1 MKKLLFSILF
11 AVSAVA
17 NLAPITTYASSTSPS
32 VHVRFAAD
40 DAAKKCRDDG
50 GVPTSGVLG
59 TKCVG
64 GDQGGGYQNPIF
76 AMTSKIIY
84 YAVGFM
90 GLAMVGLLVF
100 AGIRY
105 ITSAGNPDDVKAAKG
120 MITQVLTALVLF
132 AIMGAVLTLILPV
145 DDKEKVEL
153 FRNTQP

>member
-1 MKKLLFSILF
+1 MKKLFTALFLAIAVF
-11 AVSAVA
+11 AFFA
-17 NLAPITTYASSTSPS
+17 PS
-32 VHVRFAAD
+32 VTLASPASHKHFQFRLAAD
-40 DAAKKCRDDG
+40 DAAKQCRDKG

-59 TKCVG
+59 DKCVG
-64 GDQGGGYQNPIF
+64 GTDANDKNYQNPIF

-84 YAVGFM
+84 YTIGFM

-132 AIMGAVLTLILPV
+132 AIMGAVLALILPV
-145 DDKEKVEL
+145 DNNGNLEL
-153 FRNTQP
+153 FR